1 MTAIT
6 STGKEFAPV
15 RPWLLRPPGV
25 YRPQDDTWLLTTALR
40 ASGIPAGARVLDL
53 CTGTGALAL
62 AAAREGAG
70 SVTAV
75 DVSRRALAA
84 VWANSRLRRLPIR
97 LMRGG
102 LAEAARGGPFDVV
115 LVNPPYVPSPA
126 AATGGAARAW
136 DAGPD
141 GRIVLGPVCAGA
153 GSLVMS
159 GGFLLLVQSVLSD
172 VDKSLAQLRT
182 AGFAAAVVTSRSVP
196 FGPVMRARAAFLETA
211 GLIAAEQRYEELV
224 VIRADRA

>member
-6 STGKEFAPV
+6 NSARELAPA

-40 ASGIPAGARVLDL
+40 AAGIPAGARVLDL
-53 CTGTGALAL
+53 CTGTGALAV

-70 SVTAV
+70 AVTAV

-84 VWANSRLRRLPIR
+84 VWANSRLRGLPIR
-97 LMRGG
+97 PVRGG
-102 LAEAARGGPFDVV
+102 LAEAARSGPFDVV
-115 LVNPPYVPSPA
+115 LANPPYVPSPK
-126 AATGGAARAW
+126 AATGGASRAW

-141 GRIVLGPVCAGA
+141 GRVVLGPVCSEAA
-153 GSLVMS
+153 SLVVP

-172 VDKSLAQLRT
+172 VDTSLAQLRT
-182 AGFAAAVVTSRSVP
+182 AGFTAAVVAARSIP
-196 FGPVMRARAAFLETA
+196 FGPVLRARAAFLESA
-211 GLIAAEQRYEELV
+211 GLIAAGQRYEELV
-224 VIRADRA
+224 VIRGDRT

>member
-6 STGKEFAPV
+6 STAREFTPA
-15 RPWLLRPPGV
+15 RPWLFRPPGV

-40 ASGIPAGARVLDL
+40 ASGIPVGARVLDL
-53 CTGTGALAL
+53 CTGTGALAV

-84 VWANSRLRRLPIR
+84 VWANSRLRRLPVR
-97 LMRGG
+97 LVRGG
-102 LAEAARGGPFDVV
+102 LAEATRGGPFDVV
-115 LVNPPYVPSPA
+115 LANPPYVPSPMT
-126 AATGGAARAW
+126 ATGAARAW

-141 GRIVLGPVCAGA
+141 GRIVLGPVCSGA
-153 GSLVMS
+153 ASLVAS
-159 GGFLLLVQSVLSD
+159 GGFLLLVQSVVSD

-182 AGFAAAVVTSRSVP
+182 AGFTAAVVAARSVP
-196 FGPVMRARAAFLETA
+196 FGPVMRARAAFLESA
-211 GLIAAEQRYEELV
+211 GLITAEQRCEELV
-224 VIRADRA
+224 VIRADRS